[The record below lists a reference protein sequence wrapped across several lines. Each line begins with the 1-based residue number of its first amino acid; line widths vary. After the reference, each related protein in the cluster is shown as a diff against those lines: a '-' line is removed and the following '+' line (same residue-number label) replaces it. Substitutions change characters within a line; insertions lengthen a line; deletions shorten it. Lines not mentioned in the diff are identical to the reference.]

1 MSYIAYKIKRAKEK
15 LMIGV
20 FIVIVKELK
29 MLNTVLRIVCITLSI
44 ICIPPSKI
52 RSFSFVFILLDPK
65 SGGTRKGMS
74 CPMIIISKIIYFSIA
89 T

>member
-1 MSYIAYKIKRAKEK
+1 MSYIAYKIKGANEK

-44 ICIPPSKI
+44 ICIPLQKYVLF
-52 RSFSFVFILLDPK
+52 RSFLSFWTLSLVEQER
-65 SGGTRKGMS
+65 G
-74 CPMIIISKIIYFSIA
+74 
-89 T
+89 